1 MVRRFDKQE
10 PALLI
15 SGRASLETSIKK
27 QVTRIK
33 NKRRNQSLLQLGM
46 VLGIAL
52 FLNIL
57 GNAFFTHYDL
67 TEEKR
72 FTLSE
77 PTQNLLH
84 RLDDVVYIEVLLEG
98 EFPAGFKRLQRSVK
112 EMLDDFRSESGF
124 IEYTFTDPNR
134 GSVKDINQR
143 REELAKDGIVPT
155 NLRVK
160 YVEGTT
166 EKMIY
171 PYAKV
176 NYHGRTA
183 VVDLLDEQAR
193 GTNPEE
199 QLNNSISQL
208 EYNFANALHKLE
220 IGVKEVIAFTA
231 GHGELS
237 ELERKDLVRSLRAY
251 YEVGTFNLDSA
262 TYIPQDIKVLIVAK
276 PRTTFSNRDKFL
288 IDQYVMNGGKVM
300 WLIDRLNVELDSLRR
315 ANAYVPPDYPLDLD
329 DILFKYGAR
338 INPDLILDLRCTH
351 IPMVID
357 AKGTQE
363 LFPWYYHPI
372 AFPNAEHAVVKSLDG
387 VNLFFPSSIDT
398 IKTKTPVKKT
408 ILLASSD
415 KSRIQPNITRLNFE
429 ILRYDP
435 DPSKFTKEHIPMAVL
450 LEGTFPSLFENR
462 VTESMAEGLQQL
474 GQEFKSASVPTR
486 MLLVSD
492 GDIARNLISNAK
504 GQVMPLGF
512 NRFERY
518 QFANKDFLLNAIE
531 YLRDDQGIIE
541 ARGKE
546 IKLRL
551 LNTTKAEAEQTK
563 WQLVNVGLPLVF
575 LMIVALVFNW
585 IRNNRFA
592 KGE

>member
-1 MVRRFDKQE
+1 
-10 PALLI
+10 
-15 SGRASLETSIKK
+15 
-27 QVTRIK
+27 
-33 NKRRNQSLLQLGM
+33 M

-72 FTLSE
+72 FTLSK
-77 PTQNLLH
+77 PTENLLH
-84 RLDDVVYIEVLLEG
+84 GLDDVVYIEVLLEG

-112 EMLDDFRSESGF
+112 EMLDDFRSESGY
-124 IEYTFTDPNR
+124 IEYTFMDPNR
-134 GSVKDINQR
+134 GTVKDINLR
-143 REELAKDGIVPT
+143 REELAKDGITPT

-160 YVEGTT
+160 EAEGTS

-176 NYHGRTA
+176 SYHGRTA

-199 QLNNSISQL
+199 QLNHSISQI
-208 EYNFANALHKLE
+208 EYNFANALHKLQ
-220 IGVKEVIAFTA
+220 IGVKEVIAFTV
-231 GHGELS
+231 GHGELN

-251 YEVGTFNLDSA
+251 YEVGTFNLDST
-262 TYIPQDIKVLIVAK
+262 TYISQNVKVMVIAK
-276 PRTTFSNRDKFL
+276 PRTKFSDRDKFL

-315 ANAYVPPDYPLDLD
+315 TNAYIPLDYPLDLD
-329 DILFKYGAR
+329 DILFKYGVR
-338 INPDLILDLRCTH
+338 INPDLVLDLRCTH

-357 AKGTQE
+357 DKGTQE
-363 LFPWYYHPI
+363 MFPWYYHPI
-372 AFPNAEHAVVKSLDG
+372 AFPNTEHSVVKSLDG

-408 ILLASSD
+408 ILLTSSGN
-415 KSRIQPNITRLNFE
+415 SRIQPNITRLNFE

-435 DPSKFTKEHIPMAVL
+435 DPSKFTKKNIPMAVL

-462 VTESMAEGLQQL
+462 ITESMEDGLKQL
-474 GQEFKSASVPTR
+474 GQEFKPVSEPTR
-486 MLLVSD
+486 MLVVSD
-492 GDIARNLISNAK
+492 GDIARNLIANAQ

-546 IKLRL
+546 VKLRL
-551 LNTTKAEAEQTK
+551 LDTTKAEAEQTK
-563 WQLVNVGLPLVF
+563 WQLFNIGLPLVF
-575 LMIVALVFNW
+575 LMAFALIFNW
-585 IRNNRFA
+585 VRKNKYARD
-592 KGE
+592 ERL

>member
-1 MVRRFDKQE
+1 MRSNKN
-10 PALLI
+10 
-15 SGRASLETSIKK
+15 
-27 QVTRIK
+27 QVTKIK

-72 FTLSE
+72 FTLSG
-77 PTQNLLH
+77 PTEDLLH
-84 RLDDVVYIEVLLEG
+84 GLDDVVYIEVLLEG

-112 EMLDDFRSESGF
+112 EMLDDFSSESGY
-124 IEYTFTDPNR
+124 IEYRFTDPNS
-134 GSVKDINQR
+134 GSVDDINQR
-143 REELAKDGIVPT
+143 REELAKDGIMPT

-160 YVEGTT
+160 EAEGTS

-171 PYAKV
+171 PYARV
-176 NYHGRTA
+176 NYHGRMA

-199 QLNNSISQL
+199 QLNQSISQM
-208 EYNFANALHKLE
+208 EYNFANALHKLQ
-220 IGVKEVIAFTA
+220 IGVKEVIAFTV
-231 GHGELS
+231 GHGELR
-237 ELERKDLVRSLRAY
+237 EMERKDLVRSLRAY
-251 YEVGTFNLDSA
+251 YEVGTFDLDS
-262 TYIPQDIKVLIVAK
+262 TIYISQDVKVMVVAK
-276 PRTTFSNRDKFL
+276 PRTRFSDRDKFL
-288 IDQYVMNGGKVM
+288 IDQYVMNGGKVI

-315 ANAYVPPDYPLDLD
+315 TNAYVPLDYPLDLD

-338 INPDLILDLRCTH
+338 INPNLVLDLRCTH

-357 AKGTQE
+357 AKGKQE

-372 AFPNAEHAVVKSLDG
+372 AFPNTEHAVVKSLDG
-387 VNLFFPSSIDT
+387 VNLYFPSSIDT

-408 ILLASSD
+408 ILLTSSD
-415 KSRIQPNITRLNFE
+415 HSRIQPNITRLNFE
-429 ILRYDP
+429 ILRYDA
-435 DPSKFTKEHIPMAVL
+435 DPSKFTKKNIPMAVL

-462 VTESMAEGLQQL
+462 VTESMEDGLRQL
-474 GQEFKSASVPTR
+474 GQEFKAVSEPTR
-486 MLLVSD
+486 MLVVSD
-492 GDIARNLISNAK
+492 GDIARNLIATAQ
-504 GQVMPLGF
+504 GQVMPLGY
-512 NRFERY
+512 NRYERY

-546 IKLRL
+546 VKLRL

-563 WQLVNVGLPLVF
+563 WQLVNIGLPLVF
-575 LMIVALVFNW
+575 LMVFALIFN
-585 IRNNRFA
+585 RVRKNRYA
-592 KGE
+592 KDG